1 MRNVA
6 FELLARQAAVLE
18 TAVAVDHRQ
27 LGVEL
32 FNRTWT
38 FLERPER
45 TPADVDAML
54 HAAYASR
61 YHWSQASEEAKHQAR
76 GEWLLARVLAVAGLG
91 GSAVF
96 HAERCHD
103 WCGRGEVED
112 WDLAFAHEALARA
125 HAAAGNAEE
134 AERHK
139 RLARELGDAIA
150 DPEDREQFDR
160 DWATL

>member
-1 MRNVA
+1 
-6 FELLARQAAVLE
+6 VLE

-61 YHWSQASEEAKHQAR
+61 YHWSQASEDARHQAR
-76 GEWLLARVLAVAGLG
+76 GEWLLARVLVVAGLPD
-91 GSAVF
+91 SALF
-96 HAERCHD
+96 HAQRCLD

-112 WDLAFAHEALARA
+112 WDRAFAHEALARA
-125 HAAAGNAEE
+125 HAAAGNSEE
-134 AERHK
+134 AGRHK
-139 RLARELGDAIA
+139 QLARELGDAIA